1 MRALAH
7 HPAGEDER
15 EGHQRANLKLGLVL
29 LHPREAR
36 VLEDLRPL
44 LLRGLEAQV
53 LRDLAHAPLVVRLH
67 LREVQEEHVGLVAER
82 PPAVDE
88 AEEEHCQQPTRR
100 HDLRRHVW
108 EAGQHTLVEEGL
120 ERRLQELLAH
130 LRLAPVLERLW
141 IVRLDERLERDDRL
155 LRVAH
160 HHDVLQV
167 LTVVGEAAHLGQRRA
182 LGPGLRVRL
191 EGAWHVGGHLLPALE
206 ELLVGLVRTFLKL
219 GPRHLGID
227 VLKVRVAARL
237 QLVKNVHGPS
247 CAALARH
254 GDDRVALSVLDL
266 RLERR
271 LEPVHHG

>member
-1 MRALAH
+1 MTQGRFSDIQPRSMPTQLASCCCSRKRKKGPTRDAPETTRGTIALGGQRATLEEPLARRLVRHHLLGPVLDDRLDLGRHAVLGRLALRALAH
-7 HPAGEDER
+7 HPAREDEW
-15 EGHQRANLKLGLVL
+15 EGHQRANLELGLVL

-44 LLRGLEAQV
+44 LLRGLEATV

-67 LREVQEEHVGLVAER
+67 LGEVQEEHVGLVAER

-88 AEEEHCQQPTRR
+88 AEEEHRQQPTRR

-108 EAGQHTLVEEGL
+108 EAGQHALVEEGL

-141 IVRLDERLERDDRL
+141 VVRLDERLEGDDRL

-167 LTVVGEAAHLGQRRA
+167 LTVGGEAPHLGQRRA
-182 LGPGLRVRL
+182 LRSGR
-191 EGAWHVGGHLLPALE
+191 
-206 ELLVGLVRTFLKL
+206 
-219 GPRHLGID
+219 
-227 VLKVRVAARL
+227 
-237 QLVKNVHGPS
+237 
-247 CAALARH
+247 
-254 GDDRVALSVLDL
+254 
-266 RLERR
+266 
-271 LEPVHHG
+271 